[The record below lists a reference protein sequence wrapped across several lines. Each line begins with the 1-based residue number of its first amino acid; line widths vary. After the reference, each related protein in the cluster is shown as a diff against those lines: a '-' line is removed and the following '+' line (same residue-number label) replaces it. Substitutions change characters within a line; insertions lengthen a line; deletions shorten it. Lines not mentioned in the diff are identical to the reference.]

1 MNRSVPG
8 EPQDAALPLNGRS
21 IVVTRSAETAEELCE
36 ALGALGATT
45 IVAPCIATEPPSDG
59 GAALAAAVRHLE
71 DYATVVLTSPTGARR
86 FLAELDAADEIG
98 RAHV

>member
-45 IVAPCIATEPPSDG
+45 IVSQ
-59 GAALAAAVRHLE
+59 
-71 DYATVVLTSPTGARR
+71 
-86 FLAELDAADEIG
+86 
-98 RAHV
+98 